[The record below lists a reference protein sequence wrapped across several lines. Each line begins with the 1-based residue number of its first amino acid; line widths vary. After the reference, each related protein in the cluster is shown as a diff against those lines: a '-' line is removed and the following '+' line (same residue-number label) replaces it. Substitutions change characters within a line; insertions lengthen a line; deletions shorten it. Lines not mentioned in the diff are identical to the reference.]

1 MISFNIRCE
10 NGHVFEAWFNNSTAY
25 EEQSASGKVVCPD
38 CGNSSVKKAPMSPR
52 VNMGTSRPSAT
63 NVPPVAAIR
72 EMISEIHR
80 HVSENTEDV
89 GENFAEEARRIH
101 YGETEERGIR
111 GEASDDEVQDLE
123 EEDINVY
130 RLPNLPRSDA

>member
-1 MISFNIRCE
+1 MISFNIRCANE
-10 NGHVFEAWFNNSTAY
+10 HVFEVWFNNSTAY
-25 EEQSASGKVVCPD
+25 EEQSASGEVACPI
-38 CGNSSVKKAPMSPR
+38 CGDSTVEKAPMAPR

-63 NVPPVAAIR
+63 NVPPVVAIR
-72 EMISEIHR
+72 EMITEIHR

-89 GENFAEEARRIH
+89 GGNFAEEARRIH

-111 GEASDDEVQDLE
+111 GEASDDEVQKLE
-123 EEDINVY
+123 EEDIDVY

>member
-1 MISFNIRCE
+1 MISFNIRCANE
-10 NGHVFEAWFNNSTAY
+10 HVFEAWFNNSAAY
-25 EEQSASGKVVCPD
+25 EEQSASGKVACPI
-38 CGNSSVKKAPMSPR
+38 CGDSTVEKAPMAPR

-63 NVPPVAAIR
+63 NVPPVVAIR
-72 EMISEIHR
+72 EMITEIHR

-89 GENFAEEARRIH
+89 GGNFAEEARRIH

-111 GEASDDEVQDLE
+111 GEASDDEVQELE
-123 EEDINVY
+123 EEDIDVY